1 MEVVKFIIDYAD
13 SNYSAGAKE
22 YACVATGR
30 SIEELKANIAEA
42 IEFHFEGMR
51 EDNET
56 CPSAGDYTFD
66 YEYSVA
72 ALLQHYKSIVSLA
85 ALSKVTGIN
94 QGLLS
99 HYISGLR
106 TPREKQR
113 IKIVDGFHAI
123 AKELASIS

>member
-1 MEVVKFIIDYAD
+1 MEVVKFIIDY
-13 SNYSAGAKE
+13 SGNNYCAGAE
-22 YACVATGR
+22 DYACVTVGR
-30 SIEELKANIAEA
+30 SMEELKENIAEA

-51 EDNET
+51 EDNEV
-56 CPSAGDYTFD
+56 CPSKDDYTLT

-72 ALLQHYKSIVSLA
+72 ALLQHYKSILPLA

-113 IKIVDGFHAI
+113 TKIINGFHTI